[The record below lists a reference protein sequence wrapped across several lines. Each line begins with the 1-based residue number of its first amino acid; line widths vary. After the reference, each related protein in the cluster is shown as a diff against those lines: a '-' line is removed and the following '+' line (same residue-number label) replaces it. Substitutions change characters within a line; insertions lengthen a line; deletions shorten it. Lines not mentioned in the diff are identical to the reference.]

1 MVRSLPTAVRPR
13 PVPEGVDLDHPAL
26 YLNRELGWL
35 DFNWRVLSQCWDP
48 RLPLLERVRFLGISA
63 SNLDEFIQKRFGGLR
78 RLEAARVVRRS
89 PDGRVP
95 SEQVDLVRNAV
106 HEMEDAIVETWTR
119 DLRPRLLNEAGVH
132 ISSYQEL
139 TEGQQNALNR
149 TFKEYIYPVLT
160 PLAVDPGH
168 PFPFISN
175 LSLSLGVWM
184 RDPHKGAHHFA
195 RLKIPTRQG
204 RWLPVPESSIP
215 FHFIPV
221 EELIRHRAEELFR
234 GMVIEGTYA
243 FRVIRNADIRR
254 DEEEAEDL
262 VAMIAEALRERR
274 SAPVVRLEV
283 EPSMP
288 REMREV
294 LLDELELG
302 AEDLTERRGEL
313 ALEDCL
319 ELADL
324 PLPEHRFI
332 PWEPQTPPRLA
343 EGGEGRG
350 ADIFSVIRQ
359 GDLLVHH
366 PYESFATSVQRLVE
380 EAASDP
386 AVLAIKQTLYRTS
399 DDSPIVKAL
408 IQAAQRGKEVA
419 VLVEVKARFDE
430 QNNIEWARILENA
443 GVHVTYGVVG
453 LKTHAK
459 VLLIVRDEEGRP
471 RTYCHIGTGNYH
483 TTNAR
488 VYTDLGLL
496 TCEPAIA
503 SDVVNLFHYL
513 TGHAPAQP
521 YERLIVAPG
530 AMRTAFL
537 RLIRREIE
545 NAEAG
550 EPARIVAKMNALD
563 DPELIREIYRASQAG
578 VTVDLIVRGHCSLRP
593 GLPGYS
599 DRVRVV
605 SIIGRFLEHDRV
617 FLFSNRGDTEIYIG
631 SADWRGRNLDERVEA
646 VVPILN
652 PELRDRIVDLLEV
665 ALRDNVLA
673 WEMAADGSYTRLRPE
688 EGEAVRDLHLELM
701 EKTRRAAA
709 LSAEVTRP
717 HPPGTYTLRGPRYS
731 RQ

>member
-1 MVRSLPTAVRPR
+1 MVPTPTAVRPR
-13 PVPEGVDLDHPAL
+13 RVPEGAGFDHPTL
-26 YLNRELGWL
+26 YLNRELGWI
-35 DFNWRVLSQCWDP
+35 DFNWRVLSQSLDP
-48 RLPLLERVRFLGISA
+48 RLPLLERVRFLGITA
-63 SNLDEFIQKRFGGLR
+63 SNLDEFVQKRFGGLR

-95 SEQVDLVRNAV
+95 SDQVELVRSAIR
-106 HEMEDAIVETWTR
+106 EMEEAISETWSR
-119 DLRPRLLNEAGVH
+119 ELRPRLLSEAGVR
-132 ISSYQEL
+132 ISRYSEL
-139 TEGQQNALNR
+139 TDPQRSVLDLYFR
-149 TFKEYIYPVLT
+149 EYIYPVLT

-175 LSLSLGVWM
+175 LSLSLGIWM
-184 RDPHKGAHHFA
+184 RDPRKGANHFA

-204 RWLPVPESSIP
+204 RWIPVPDPDTP

-221 EELIRHRAEELFR
+221 EELIRHRAEDLFR
-234 GMVIEGTYA
+234 GMRIEGTYA
-243 FRVIRNADIRR
+243 FRVIRNADVRR

-283 EPSMP
+283 EPGMP
-288 REMREV
+288 QEMREV

-302 AEDLTERRGEL
+302 PDDLTERFGDL

-324 PLPEHRFI
+324 PVPEHRFP

-350 ADIFSVIRQ
+350 PDIFSVIRR

-380 EAASDP
+380 EAAADP
-386 AVLAIKQTLYRTS
+386 HVLAIKQTLYRTS

-459 VLLIVRDEEGRP
+459 VLLIVRNEEGRP

-496 TCEPAIA
+496 TCEPDIA

-530 AMRTAFL
+530 EMRDAFL
-537 RLIRREIE
+537 EYIRREI
-545 NAEAG
+545 AHSEAG
-550 EPARIVAKMNALD
+550 VPARIVAKMNALD
-563 DPELIREIYRASQAG
+563 DPELIQEIYRASQAG
-578 VTVDLIVRGHCSLRP
+578 VAVDLIVRGHCSLRP

-599 DRVRVV
+599 DKVRVV
-605 SIIGRFLEHDRV
+605 SIIGRFLEHDRI
-617 FLFSNRGDTEIYIG
+617 FLFHNGGDTEIYIG

-646 VVPILN
+646 ITPILH
-652 PELRDRIVDLLEV
+652 PDLKSRLIELLEL

-673 WEMAADGSYTRLRPE
+673 WEMSSEGSYARRIPQ
-688 EGEAVRDLHLELM
+688 EGEELHDLHLTLM
-701 EKTRRAAA
+701 EATRRASAA
-709 LSAEVTRP
+709 STESTKP
-717 HPPGTYTLRGPRYS
+717 HPQGTYTLRGPRYS